1 MEPNVVIALSS
12 LLVSIVTVI
21 FMLFGQRH
29 TVKTDYVAEL
39 ERRIEGLEEE
49 LKQAEGRIKTL
60 EDHNGSLMRENIE
73 LLRQIAKNHA

>member
-1 MEPNVVIALSS
+1 MEPNVIIALSS

-21 FMLFGQRH
+21 FMLFGQKH

-39 ERRIEGLEEE
+39 ERRIKSLEDE
-49 LKQAEGRIKTL
+49 LEKAEGRIKTL
-60 EDHNGSLMRENIE
+60 EEHNGSLMRENIE